1 MKNKNNFIT
10 FLKCNWA
17 KIVLITFSLITI
29 IIISIFFI
37 PNLVRK
43 LNFSNSVSNFEK
55 KSSIFYLDKIYC
67 YSSATGINNS
77 EGKAMWDVNVS
88 QYTDIA

>member
-29 IIISIFFI
+29 IIISIFSFQI
-37 PNLVRK
+37 WLEN
-43 LNFSNSVSNFEK
+43 
-55 KSSIFYLDKIYC
+55 
-67 YSSATGINNS
+67 
-77 EGKAMWDVNVS
+77 
-88 QYTDIA
+88 